1 MRCSYCFYHSTSSAR
16 ETPSYG
22 LMGEATAHALIDR
35 AFSHLPSPFS
45 VSFLFQGGEPTLAG
59 LPFFREFIRYAKERL
74 PARCEVRYALQT
86 NGLLIDE
93 DWCAF
98 LKENRFLVGLSL
110 DGDKD
115 VHDLLRIDA
124 AGKGTFSRVLA
135 AAKLF
140 DKIGVDYNILT
151 VVTRTLA
158 RRIRAVWNTYQKL
171 GFRYLQF
178 IPCLPPFDGA
188 EEKHALTPALYATF
202 LKESFALWADGIRR
216 GNYVSVRFF
225 DNLVLLL
232 RGMPAEQCGLSGRC
246 RFQFVTEA
254 DGGVYPCDFYCLD
267 EFRCG
272 NISAD
277 TLIKNL
283 GGRLRMQLVPGFAV
297 YSGYRWSE
305 GKGNDDKWNELVS
318 DLSGKVFTGPSGKD
332 SGTVLLK
339 GMEYGVAFGS
349 SEHMSLVGG
358 YIPQFRTDYGGLG
371 VLNEPAYTA
380 ELRFAVKG
388 GAIRLRGLKSDDYW
402 MADFGVTLR

>member
-1 MRCSYCFYHSTSSAR
+1 MNAFAVLIKPASSLCNMRCAYCFYHSTSSAR
-16 ETPSYG
+16 ENPSYG
-22 LMGEATAHALIDR
+22 LMGEATAHALVDR

-151 VVTRTLA
+151 VVTRTLE

-254 DGGVYPCDFYCLD
+254 DGGIYPCDFYCLD

-272 NISAD
+272 NVSAD
-277 TLIKNL
+277 TLETIEKSAAGQAFL
-283 GGRLRMQLVPGFAV
+283 ADAAQWSPLCGGCSYRSICGGGCKRYQSFYFSTPG
-297 YSGYRWSE
+297 YC
-305 GKGNDDKWNELVS
+305 
-318 DLSGKVFTGPSGKD
+318 PHKD
-332 SGTVLLK
+332 FLD
-339 GMEYGVAFGS
+339 AA
-349 SEHMSLVGG
+349 
-358 YIPQFRTDYGGLG
+358 I
-371 VLNEPAYTA
+371 A
-380 ELRFAVKG
+380 ELSEIAR
-388 GAIRLRGLKSDDYW
+388 
-402 MADFGVTLR
+402 TL